1 MKKKKI
7 TVSELAELTELTPR
21 RIQQLAEQGVIPKP
35 DAGEKYDLFASFKGL
50 VRYYRDSSGEATK
63 EDKAR
68 KAKAE
73 ANMAEMEA
81 ARMEGTLCLRSNY
94 INNYADAIAKGVTRI
109 SRMRTLTEKQKD
121 DVFDILRSVKLPD
134 LEAPADDSEASD

>member
-1 MKKKKI
+1 MKTKKI

-63 EDKAR
+63 EDRNR
-68 KAKAE
+68 KIKAE
-73 ANMAEMEA
+73 ASMAEMEA
-81 ARMEGTLCLRSNY
+81 AKIAGTLVLRSDY
-94 INNYADAIAKGVTRI
+94 LNNYADAIALGATRI
-109 SRMRTLTEKQKD
+109 SRLKSLTEKQKD
-121 DVFDILRSVKLPD
+121 EVFAAIRSVKLRP
-134 LEAPADDSEASD
+134 LSD